1 MMPAL
6 ARWMKHRWMVYTR
19 LELLRAYKVTFNSLH
34 GQMVLQHLLDSVYCD
49 VSPTTSAEDALV
61 HNARRSVVQE
71 ILENL
76 DVAEHP
82 SKYTVNVQ
90 TEEQNH
96 VGR

>member
-6 ARWMKHRWMVYTR
+6 VRWMKHRWMVYTHP
-19 LELLRAYKVTFNSLH
+19 ELLRAYEVTFNSLH

-49 VSPTTSAEDALV
+49 VSSTTSPEDALV

-76 DVAEHP
+76 DAAEHP
-82 SKYTVNVQ
+82 QKYNVTVQ
-90 TEEQNH
+90 TEEKAH
-96 VGR
+96 A